1 MVKRV
6 VCMVLDHNWSRQRY
20 PAMQGDDQP
29 EGTYLKCVRCGKVD
43 EGHGLPGGPMVMGF

>member
-1 MVKRV
+1 MLKRV

-20 PAMQGDDQP
+20 PGLPGADQP

-43 EGHGLPGGPMVMGF
+43 EGAGLPPGPMVAGF